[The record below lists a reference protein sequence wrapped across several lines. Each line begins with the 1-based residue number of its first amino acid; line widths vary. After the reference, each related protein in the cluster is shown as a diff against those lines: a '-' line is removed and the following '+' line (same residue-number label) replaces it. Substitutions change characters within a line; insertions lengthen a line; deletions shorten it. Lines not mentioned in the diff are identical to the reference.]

1 MRFTLML
8 VAGLLALKAHAAV
21 PPPVATLDRSTWPEQ
36 VNSPVLFDVASR
48 AQILMFA
55 RALHDSEALDEPA
68 VAARLGLRQI
78 NLATIDTLRQRLW
91 RRLWQNY
98 DLAQQSCEQDASFCF
113 AIDDEDALRRQAGEF
128 EVAADSFYAGWAQAG
143 DKFSQLYLDELL
155 RQAALFPQISSE
167 VERFSDAELTGDE
180 LNDRLFLLTFD
191 SGPTALGGST
201 DALADYLRRQKLSA
215 TFFVLGNSLRGRV
228 EKTSAAAVQALYRGH
243 CVGVQGWQYRSHS
256 QWVDW
261 QDSILRSVGQAQ
273 GDVPGSYVPLFRP
286 PYGQRRADSPAFFAS
301 QGLQVMLWNIDSRDD
316 DSRVSAE
323 QAGQRVLSLMLLWRR
338 GIIVFHD
345 TQAKAQAA
353 VPWLF
358 NQTAQSGIG
367 WQDCRDFD

>member
-8 VAGLLALKAHAAV
+8 IAGLIALKAHAAV

-36 VNSPVLFDVASR
+36 VNTPALFDVASR

-55 RALHDSEALDEPA
+55 RVLHDSEALDQPA
-68 VAARLGLRQI
+68 MATRLGLRQI
-78 NLATIDTLRQRLW
+78 NLAAIDTLRQRLW

-113 AIDDEDALRRQAGEF
+113 AIDDEDALRHQAAEF

-143 DKFSQLYLDELL
+143 DTFSQLYLDELL

-167 VERFSDAELTGDE
+167 VERFSNAELNGEE

-191 SGPTALGGST
+191 SGPTTRGGST
-201 DALADYLRRQKLSA
+201 DALAGYLRRQKLSA

-228 EKTSAAAVQALYRGH
+228 ENTSAADVQALYRGH
-243 CVGVQGWQYRSHS
+243 CVGIQGWQYRSHS
-256 QWVDW
+256 QWVAW
-261 QDSILRSVGQAQ
+261 QDSILRSVAQAQ
-273 GDVPGSYVPLFRP
+273 GDVPDSYVPLFRP